1 MLRVITLM
9 LYFFRELVFDSK
21 EEYTYT
27 SKQFNV
33 KKVLLFILISVMAL
47 ANAVFL
53 SRIYNLAVENATLK
67 KELHTLTQKNTST
80 LPSDSGKR
88 VSINQPEKPG

>member
-1 MLRVITLM
+1 MLRVIMLM

-33 KKVLLFILISVMAL
+33 RKVLLFILISVMAL

-53 SRIYNLAVENATLK
+53 SRIYSLAVENANLK
-67 KELHTLTQKNTST
+67 KELHVITQKNTST
-80 LPSDSGKR
+80 LPSDSGKS
-88 VSINQPEKPG
+88 VSNNQPEKPG